1 MTEAI
6 NQHLLIEDRHTA
18 LIQRVDMIAKKN
30 IFEMTQEELVEML
43 EFNNGRHLQQLQKV
57 ADHTNSLVNEKT

>member
-1 MTEAI
+1 
-6 NQHLLIEDRHTA
+6 
-18 LIQRVDMIAKKN
+18 MIAKKN